1 MRKKFYLIML
11 AAAVA
16 FSACAKK
23 PEAATPA
30 ETTPA
35 RTETAAETEASSAEA
50 PEEQADPS
58 ELGQFT
64 VKTDGNTME
73 IALYSNP
80 TTGYEWTASAEDEAA
95 VKIVS
100 DEFREAEHAAG
111 MTGAGGIQVFKLE
124 ALKEGTSDVKITYAR
139 PWENMIPLYTETFS
153 ITYDGKEISWEHESV
168 EAPKAEQLPRFVYVG
183 NDVPL
188 RLICEY
194 MIDNYGTDAPEEV
207 TIPSPVIV
215 EMKETDSGET
225 LVYGNFM
232 CYDYVA
238 DGHNLVTRGGGSWP
252 GCMHIAETDKGYAVT
267 EFECATDGAGMEES
281 LLKICGGD
289 EKLCDRVLKALD
301 MGSDDA
307 VSTRKFFLGIYVSN
321 FDLDITGY
329 QDSAGEEPE
338 EIF

>member
-1 MRKKFYLIML
+1 MKKKIVYIML

-16 FSACAKK
+16 FSACGKK
-23 PEAATPA
+23 PEPTTAPA
-30 ETTPA
+30 ETTA
-35 RTETAAETEASSAEA
+35 AGTTEAVTEASTAETA
-50 PEEQADPS
+50 EEPEDPA

-64 VKTDGNTME
+64 VKTDGNAME

-80 TTGYEWTASAEDEAA
+80 TTGYEWTASSEDEEA

-100 DEFREAEHAAG
+100 DEFREGEHAAG
-111 MTGAGGIQVFKLE
+111 IAGAGGVQVFHLE
-124 ALKEGTSDVKITYAR
+124 ALKEGTSDVKIMYAR
-139 PWENMIPLYTETFS
+139 PWENRIPLYTETF
-153 ITYDGKEISWEHESV
+153 TVTWDGKEITWEHESQ
-168 EAPKAEQLPRFVYVG
+168 EAPKAEQLPRFLYVG
-183 NDVPL
+183 NDVPM
-188 RLICEY
+188 RLICDY

-207 TIPSPVIV
+207 TIPSPVVV

-232 CYDYVA
+232 TYDYVV
-238 DGHNLVTRGGGSWP
+238 DGHNFVTRGGGSWP
-252 GCMHIAETDKGYAVT
+252 GCMHIAETEHGYAVT
-267 EFECATDGAGMEES
+267 EFECAEDGTGMDES

-289 EKLCDRVLKALD
+289 QKLRDGILKAMD
-301 MGSDDA
+301 TGSDDA